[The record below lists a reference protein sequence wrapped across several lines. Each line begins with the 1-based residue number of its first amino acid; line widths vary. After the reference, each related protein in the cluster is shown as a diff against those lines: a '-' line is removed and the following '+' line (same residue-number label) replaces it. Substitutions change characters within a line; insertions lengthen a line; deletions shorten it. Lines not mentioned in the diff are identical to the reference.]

1 MKKALPW
8 IALALAL
15 MWIIHNP
22 AGAGTTIHT
31 LVTGLATFAAGL

>member
-22 AGAGTTIHT
+22 AGAGNTIHS
-31 LVTGLATFAAGL
+31 LFTGLTTFAASL